1 MIDKKIKKEDLLKE
15 KQYLI
20 LLIEKEMGEVI
31 FPLMIDNL
39 NKMSINE
46 LTNLLEHLY
55 EENQEEEFE
64 EIVEEC
70 DHVDQI
76 IELKDQIKEL
86 KKQIKELS
94 KELKK
99 ALNKKPVIIK
109 EPVEVEKIVEKVVEK
124 EVPVEKFIEITKEV
138 PIVVEKVV
146 EKIVEVE
153 VPHECKCDKERKCDI
168 GKKHQRFLEKSD
180 FFLKNEDKANSAVH
194 VIKMLEEAG
203 YEHGDAGK
211 LALAIIMST
220 IEDK

>member
-1 MIDKKIKKEDLLKE
+1 MFDKKVKKEDLLKE

-20 LLIEKEMGEVI
+20 LLIEKEMGEVL
-31 FPLMIDNL
+31 FPLIINSL
-39 NKMSINE
+39 EKMSLSE
-46 LTNLLEHLY
+46 LTALLEHLY

-64 EIVEEC
+64 EIVEKCE
-70 DHVDQI
+70 HVDEM

-86 KKQIKELS
+86 KKQVKELS

-99 ALNKKPVIIK
+99 ALNKKPVIVK
-109 EPVEVEKIVEKVVEK
+109 EPIEIEKIVEK
-124 EVPVEKFIEITKEV
+124 EVPV
-138 PIVVEKVV
+138 VVEKVV

-153 VPHECKCDKERKCDI
+153 IPHECKCNKEGKCDI
-168 GKKHQRFLEKSD
+168 GKKHQRFLKKSD

-194 VIKMLEEAG
+194 VIKVLEEAG
-203 YEHGDAGK
+203 YDHEKAGE

>member
-31 FPLMIDNL
+31 FPLMINNL
-39 NKMSINE
+39 EKMSISE
-46 LTNLLEHLY
+46 LTGLLEHLY

-86 KKQIKELS
+86 KKQVKELS

-99 ALNKKPVIIK
+99 ALNKKQIIVK
-109 EPVEVEKIVEKVVEK
+109 EQVEIEKVVEVEKIIEKEVPVIVEKVVE
-124 EVPVEKFIEITKEV
+124 
-138 PIVVEKVV
+138 VEKVV
-146 EKIVEVE
+146 D
-153 VPHECKCDKERKCDI
+153 VPHQCSCGEKGHCEN
-168 GKKHQRFLEKSD
+168 GKKLERFLKKSD

-194 VIKMLEEAG
+194 VIKVLEEAG
-203 YEHGDAGK
+203 YDHEKAGK